1 MTQTAVI
8 PDYLKPAMERLETAR
23 SAHLANASRMDETTT
38 VISQVQTQKNE
49 LEQENGNDSGAWRAA
64 FRAGGAVIT
73 DELKQRHLAHVARRE
88 LAQECDSMNEVL
100 SFELDRLKGACDR
113 TARAYRRAHHGVLS
127 QYAEHELDAALRE
140 SCGALIRAM
149 KLNIL
154 VLNNP
159 LANTTGHQ
167 GYTEPEKVVM
177 QQVKAWLEQAVKDC
191 NIRLTDEPVLF
202 KTGLSASTLPHM
214 EHDVATTPGQRKV
227 WQEKMREREANLK
240 ARGLLS

>member
-23 SAHLANASRMDETTT
+23 SAHLSNARRMDETATA
-38 VISQVQTQKNE
+38 ISQVQTQKNE
-49 LEQENGNDSGAWRAA
+49 LEQENGNDSGAWRTA

-73 DELKQRHLAHVARRE
+73 DELKQHHLARVARRE
-88 LAQECDSMNEVL
+88 LAQECDNMAEVL
-100 SFELDRLKGACDR
+100 SFELDSLKGVCDR
-113 TARAYRRAHHGVLS
+113 TARAYRQAHHSVLS
-127 QYAEHELDAALRE
+127 QYAEHELNTALRE
-140 SCGALIRAM
+140 TCSALVRAM

-177 QQVKAWLEQAVKDC
+177 QQGK
-191 NIRLTDEPVLF
+191 
-202 KTGLSASTLPHM
+202 
-214 EHDVATTPGQRKV
+214 
-227 WQEKMREREANLK
+227 
-240 ARGLLS
+240 RGLNRP

>member
-1 MTQTAVI
+1 M
-8 PDYLKPAMERLETAR
+8 TAR
-23 SAHLANASRMDETTT
+23 PE
-38 VISQVQTQKNE
+38 
-49 LEQENGNDSGAWRAA
+49 
-64 FRAGGAVIT
+64 
-73 DELKQRHLAHVARRE
+73 
-88 LAQECDSMNEVL
+88 
-100 SFELDRLKGACDR
+100 
-113 TARAYRRAHHGVLS
+113 AHHGVLS
-127 QYAEHELDAALRE
+127 QYAEHELDAVLRE

-167 GYTEPEKVVM
+167 RYIEPEKVVM
-177 QQVKAWLEQAVKDC
+177 QQVKAWLEQAVKGC

-227 WQEKMREREANLK
+227 WQEKMREREADLK

>member
-1 MTQTAVI
+1 MTSTTAI
-8 PDYLKPAMERLETAR
+8 PDYLKPAIERLETAR
-23 SAHLANASRMDETTT
+23 EAHLANARRMDETTT
-38 VISQVQTQKNE
+38 AISQVQTQKNE
-49 LEQENGNDSGAWRAA
+49 LEQENGTDSGAWRTA

-73 DELKQRHLAHVARRE
+73 DELKQRHIERVTRRE
-88 LAQECDSMNEVL
+88 LAQECDNMAEVL
-100 SFELDRLKGACDR
+100 SFELDSLRGACDR
-113 TARAYRRAHHGVLS
+113 TARAYRQAHHGALN
-127 QYAEHELDAALRE
+127 QYAEHELDAALRDTC
-140 SCGALIRAM
+140 SALVRAM

-167 GYTEPEKVVM
+167 GYVEPEQAVM
-177 QQVKAWLEQAVKDC
+177 QQVKAWLEQAVRGC

-214 EHDVATTPGQRKV
+214 EHDVAATPGQRQV
-227 WQEKMREREANLK
+227 WFEKMKKRESDLK